1 MGIGI
6 WELALIFLI
15 VMLLFGTQRLRS
27 VGGDL
32 GAAIRG
38 FKTAMREPVDAPAK
52 PPLTPDA

>member
-6 WELALIFLI
+6 WELALIFVI
-15 VMLLFGTQRLRS
+15 VLLLFGTQRLRS

-38 FKTAMREPVDAPAK
+38 FKTALREPDEAPAK
-52 PPLTPDA
+52 PSAPDV